1 MRDKLFINNRIY
13 RIVSPLLS
21 GALIYLLILMV
32 FDSLDQLG
40 ENFFSQEV
48 LFTIVLSYCL
58 SESFVLMV
66 RMLDRHLPFNKG
78 FRLRQGIQWLL
89 TLVITA
95 IVVTLLVAGYFIII
109 IGYSRFAAEW
119 MAFNLVFILYYG
131 MINVYY
137 LSHNNL
143 FRHQS
148 MILEKEQQLKI
159 NLDLELENFK
169 NDIHPTLLF
178 RCLET
183 LIGLIGLDKKEADD
197 YIMVLS
203 RQYRNILD
211 NKKSELLELDKE
223 MESLSDLLYL
233 LNIRYRQS
241 LCLKN
246 TFREAALAGFL
257 VPGTLAFLAEE
268 IIFNTIINENQPL
281 DLAID
286 ADGPDTL
293 TMAYRPNPVLEGE
306 HYNTGKMQMMN
317 DTYHYFSGRDITKA
331 ESGGMIKYYIPIL
344 SLTDESSYH

>member
-1 MRDKLFINNRIY
+1 
-13 RIVSPLLS
+13 
-21 GALIYLLILMV
+21 
-32 FDSLDQLG
+32 
-40 ENFFSQEV
+40 
-48 LFTIVLSYCL
+48 
-58 SESFVLMV
+58 
-66 RMLDRHLPFNKG
+66 
-78 FRLRQGIQWLL
+78 
-89 TLVITA
+89 
-95 IVVTLLVAGYFIII
+95 
-109 IGYSRFAAEW
+109 
-119 MAFNLVFILYYG
+119 
-131 MINVYY
+131 
-137 LSHNNL
+137 
-143 FRHQS
+143 
-148 MILEKEQQLKI
+148 
-159 NLDLELENFK
+159 
-169 NDIHPTLLF
+169 
-178 RCLET
+178 